1 MSKQQYSRGTETVY
15 MQRNREC
22 IYAEEQRLYISR
34 GTETVYMQRNR
45 DCIYAEE
52 QRLYICRGTEIE
64 RQYDTMALHQ
74 NVPTIVSAQVSRYI
88 PYINSVLSNLMRNTI

>member
-1 MSKQQYSRGTETVY
+1 MSKQQY
-15 MQRNREC
+15 
-22 IYAEEQRLYISR
+22 SR

-52 QRLYICRGTEIE
+52 QRLKHNMY
-64 RQYDTMALHQ
+64 TMALHQ